1 MQAGERGADVAARP
15 RPEELRGRG
24 RAGPDDAVEVL
35 GAGLLGPEEVLAA
48 EDERGLV
55 GGEVGGGVEAV
66 GELPGL
72 EGVAPGVALRV
83 RADPAAVAAVLTERR
98 DD

>member
-24 RAGPDDAVEVL
+24 GAGPDDAVEVL
-35 GAGLLGPEEVLAA
+35 GAGLLCPEEVLAA

-55 GGEVGGGVEAV
+55 CGEVRGGVEAV

-72 EGVAPGVALRV
+72 EGVAPGIALRV
-83 RADPAAVAAVLTERR
+83 RADPTAVATVLREHKVR
-98 DD
+98 